1 VVEGVALDED
11 GDVGERVVAFGEVV
25 EIGVGFAAEV
35 GKRGGVGEGGTTFVI
50 DGDSEGAWHPA
61 EPGEVFGVA
70 GHDEFKRR
78 RHGGR

>member
-1 VVEGVALDED
+1 
-11 GDVGERVVAFGEVV
+11 V

-35 GKRGGVGEGGTTFVI
+35 GKRGGVREGGTTFVI